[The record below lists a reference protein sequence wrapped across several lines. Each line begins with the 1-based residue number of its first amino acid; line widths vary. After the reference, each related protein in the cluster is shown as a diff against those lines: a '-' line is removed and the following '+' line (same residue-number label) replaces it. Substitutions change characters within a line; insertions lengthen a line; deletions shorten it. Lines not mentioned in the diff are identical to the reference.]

1 MKKLFTLFAAVAAFA
16 SVNAQQLYINGDSP
30 IGNEWGISNLKP
42 MTLADDG
49 YTNTVTVEL
58 EKGVYFA
65 ICTQDHAED
74 WNEMNYTDIRWAPS
88 STPSAPTKEQT
99 NLSNGEYTLYTGFE
113 GTMFLSIGKWTIT
126 VDARTMKMTV
136 TSDKDTP
143 TEDMFVVA
151 GNSAELFGSEWNGED
166 NNNKMEKQTDGSYKK
181 VYSNVNLS
189 AGDIEYKIVKNGGT
203 WIPDGMGNNNILS
216 IPADDTYN
224 VTFTIVPA
232 EILDESVIT
241 GEATSTTGIN
251 SIEANKK
258 VPTVF
263 YNIAGQRVNAD
274 TKGVLITKG
283 KKFMK

>member
-1 MKKLFTLFAAVAAFA
+1 
-16 SVNAQQLYINGDSP
+16 
-30 IGNEWGISNLKP
+30 
-42 MTLADDG
+42 
-49 YTNTVTVEL
+49 
-58 EKGVYFA
+58 
-65 ICTQDHAED
+65 
-74 WNEMNYTDIRWAPS
+74 
-88 STPSAPTKEQT
+88 
-99 NLSNGEYTLYTGFE
+99 
-113 GTMFLSIGKWTIT
+113 MFLSIGKWTIT

-258 VPTVF
+258 VPTLF